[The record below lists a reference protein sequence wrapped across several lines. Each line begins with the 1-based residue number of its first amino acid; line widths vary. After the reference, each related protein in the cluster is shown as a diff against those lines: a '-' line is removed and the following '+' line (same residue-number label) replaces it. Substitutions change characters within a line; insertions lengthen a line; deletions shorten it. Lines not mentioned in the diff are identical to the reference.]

1 MAYPFFEKFGLDTK
15 SLSERQSTIGGSDI
29 TTLAS
34 GEPERILK
42 LFQQKTGKIQPD
54 DLTMVWAV
62 IMGHITEEANLEWT
76 EHYLDLPII
85 DRQKVFNGKKHPFMR
100 CTVDGVVKGYKN
112 KLAVIDA
119 KFTLGRPKRDEEY
132 KDVIPRLV
140 RYYSPQIHWNAYLV
154 EEVTGKKC
162 PYGLL
167 SFIKGGDQ
175 PSLHEIKID
184 RDFQEKLINVAKWF
198 MGCVEMDIEPTDIPA
213 AEPPVPIEDKVPVD
227 MQADPKWKAFA
238 EQYIQTLGA
247 NEIFK
252 DAEAKIKKLVPKNAS
267 EAFGHGIQVKVAKNN
282 SKRITLCNN

>member
-1 MAYPFFEKFGLDTK
+1 MAYPYFEKFGLDTK
-15 SLSERQSTIGGSDI
+15 SLAERKNTIGGSDI

-42 LFQQKTGKIQPD
+42 LFQQKTGKIERD

-62 IMGHITEEANLEWT
+62 IMGHITEEANIEWS

-85 DRQKVFNGKKHPFMR
+85 DRQKVYNGTKYPFMR

-112 KLAVIDA
+112 RLAVIDA
-119 KFTLGRPKRDEEY
+119 KFTMGRPKRDEEY

-140 RYYSPQIHWNAYLV
+140 KYYSPQLHWNAYLI
-154 EEVTGKKC
+154 EETTGKKC

-167 SFIKGGDQ
+167 SFIKAGDQ
-175 PSLHEIKID
+175 PVIHEVKID
-184 RDFQEKLINVAKWF
+184 KEYQQKLIDVAKWF
-198 MGCVEMDIEPTDIPA
+198 MGCVEMDIEPTDIPT
-213 AEPPVPIEDKVPVD
+213 AEAPIPQEDKVPVD
-227 MQADPKWKAFA
+227 MNADPLWKARA
-238 EQYIQTLGA
+238 EQYIQSFGA
-247 NEIFK
+247 NQIFK
-252 DAEAKIKKLVPKNAS
+252 DAENSIKKLVPRNAS

>member
-1 MAYPFFEKFGLDTK
+1 MAYPYFEKFGLDTK
-15 SLSERQSTIGGSDI
+15 SLSERTNTIGGSDI

-42 LFQQKTGKIQPD
+42 LFQQKTGKIERD

-62 IMGHITEEANLEWT
+62 IMGHITEEANIEWS

-85 DRQKVFNGKKHPFMR
+85 DRQKVYNGTKYPFMR

-112 KLAVIDA
+112 RLAVIDA
-119 KFTLGRPKRDEEY
+119 KFTMGRPKRDEEY

-140 RYYSPQIHWNAYLV
+140 KYYSPQLHWNAYLI
-154 EEVTGKKC
+154 EETTGKKC

-167 SFIKGGDQ
+167 SFIKAGDQ
-175 PSLHEIKID
+175 PVIHEVKID
-184 RDFQEKLINVAKWF
+184 KVYQEKLIDVAKWF
-198 MGCVEMDIEPTDIPA
+198 MGCVEMDIEPTDIPT
-213 AEPPVPIEDKVPVD
+213 AEAPIPQEDKVPVD
-227 MQADPKWKAFA
+227 MNADPLWKARA
-238 EQYIQTLGA
+238 EQYIQSFGA
-247 NEIFK
+247 NQIFK
-252 DAEAKIKKLVPKNAS
+252 DAENSIKKLVPRNAS

>member
-1 MAYPFFEKFGLDTK
+1 MGSQYFQGFGLDTK
-15 SLSERQSTIGGSDI
+15 SLAERSNTVGGSDI

-34 GEPERILK
+34 GNTERITKMFNQK
-42 LFQQKTGKIQPD
+42 LGRIPRD

-62 IMGHITEEANLEWT
+62 IMGHITEEANIEWT

-85 DRQKVFNGKKHPFMR
+85 DRQKVIVGKKYPFMR
-100 CTVDGVVKGYKN
+100 CTLDGVVKGYKN

-119 KFTLGRPKRDEEY
+119 KYTMGRPQRDEEW

-140 RYYSPQIHWNAYLV
+140 QYYSPQIHWNAYLV
-154 EEVTGKKC
+154 QESTGKKC

-175 PSLHEIKID
+175 PTLHEIKID
-184 RDFQEKLINVAKWF
+184 PVYQEKLIDVAKWF
-198 MGCVEMDIEPTDIPA
+198 MGCVEMEIEPVNIPD
-213 AEPPVPIEDKVPVD
+213 AEPPIPQEDKVPVD
-227 MQADPKWKAFA
+227 MKADPKWKAFA
-238 EQYIQTLGA
+238 DQYIQTLGA

-267 EAFGHGIQVKVAKNN
+267 QAFGHGISVQIAKNN
-282 SKRITLCNN
+282 SKRISLCNN

>member
-1 MAYPFFEKFGLDTK
+1 MAYPFFERFGLDTK

-34 GEPERILK
+34 GDPERILK

-119 KFTLGRPKRDEEY
+119 KFTMGRPKRDEEY

-184 RDFQEKLINVAKWF
+184 RDF
-198 MGCVEMDIEPTDIPA
+198 
-213 AEPPVPIEDKVPVD
+213 
-227 MQADPKWKAFA
+227 
-238 EQYIQTLGA
+238 
-247 NEIFK
+247 
-252 DAEAKIKKLVPKNAS
+252 
-267 EAFGHGIQVKVAKNN
+267 
-282 SKRITLCNN
+282 